1 MDKIPVNDIQDAIGY
16 QFKNKRLLQQAFV
29 RSSYANE
36 NSGIEDNEKLIKTL
50 KKLLIIYSKFI
61 KEKKRYYL
69 YIWIIKKTT
78 SKLSNKKKI

>member
-1 MDKIPVNDIQDAIGY
+1 MKDDVNKIIILSNNILNHFVNY
-16 QFKNKRLLQQAFV
+16 
-29 RSSYANE
+29 
-36 NSGIEDNEKLIKTL
+36 DNEKLIKTL

-78 SKLSNKKKI
+78 SKLSNQKKYQKNL